1 MNLHELVQKINKS
14 VEELDLV
21 SARKYMEENK
31 VVLLANKNLLKRNA
45 RELFDFLISSTES
58 GIVPLTRDELSATNA
73 INMYATRFDLRGLK
87 VAIKN
92 HSELLLRADVIPYLN
107 TDAKILLEG
116 MGAIQKDS

>member
-1 MNLHELVQKINKS
+1 MNLHELAQKINKS

-21 SARKYMEENK
+21 SARKYLEENK
-31 VVLLANKNLLKRNA
+31 DLLLANKNLLKRNA
-45 RELFDFLISSTES
+45 RELFDFLVSAPKT
-58 GIVPLTRDELSATNA
+58 GTVPLTRDEISATNA

-87 VAIKN
+87 IAIKN

-116 MGAIQKDS
+116 MGAIHKSS